1 MSDLLLNEKSVME
14 PPPLVLLQGLTMEL
28 VTREVTCL
36 TPRSI
41 FLQTETNSAFE
52 QTNKL
57 NSYVE
62 PL

>member
-1 MSDLLLNEKSVME
+1 MSDLLLNDKAVVE
-14 PPPLVLLQGLTMEL
+14 PPSLVQLQGLTLEL
-28 VTREVTCL
+28 VTMEVTCL

-41 FLQTETNSAFE
+41 FLQTETSHAFE

-57 NSYVE
+57 NSYIG